1 MGGNTLGA
9 FRLSFSNV
17 KIDCVVRVVH
27 KYTDRPVGH
36 IVVVEPDRFQ
46 LCTCLK
52 LLRCGLHCSHNLAAV
67 VTKLGRVEEILGES
81 IYPRWRT
88 SVEPW
93 SLHSVGLSAFDGRE
107 RGTYTDGFTGD
118 CGDMDVDD
126 TQDDPAGGFVSVL
139 RGRLY
144 ANDFARAMKWV
155 SATSDKYDGTPA
167 SYKRYDEYFNRIDLD
182 VMATLTAPVLADGVA
197 GLGNPPLPVSKTR
210 KDTRHKDGFERRS
223 KKKARGRDAASC
235 IDVAN

>member
-1 MGGNTLGA
+1 MGFFVGVV
-9 FRLSFSNV
+9 SNV
-17 KIDCVVRVVH
+17 KIDCVVRVVY

-36 IVVVEPDRFQ
+36 IVVVGPDGFQ

-52 LLRCGLHCSHNLAAV
+52 LMRCGLHCSHKLAAV

-81 IYPRWRT
+81 IHPRWRT

-126 TQDDPAGGFVSVL
+126 TPDDPAGGSVSVL
-139 RGRLY
+139 RGKIIREQFCSCHEVGQRYIRQVRRHPSFVY
-144 ANDFARAMKWV
+144 A
-155 SATSDKYDGTPA
+155 
-167 SYKRYDEYFNRIDLD
+167 I
-182 VMATLTAPVLADGVA
+182 
-197 GLGNPPLPVSKTR
+197 
-210 KDTRHKDGFERRS
+210 
-223 KKKARGRDAASC
+223 
-235 IDVAN
+235 